1 MPRTRSSGGA
11 TATGRCTSEALLFA
25 IAKVNALSD
34 IIGVLGGLVEDL
46 ETRISAVE
54 GCIARLVSMVD
65 PEGFKEI
72 NNALDMSEINNAL
85 DMSEEDANM
94 AIRILNKNN
103 VGEQRGGGVTRQ
115 VVVFVLALV
124 LLRVLYV
131 FPRAFDVFK

>member
-1 MPRTRSSGGA
+1 MKTTDEEIEEIAEDIQERSLKDAKDTVQRWRDSYRSMYQESPSA
-11 TATGRCTSEALLFA
+11 DASEALLFA

-72 NNALDMSEINNAL
+72 NNALDMSE
-85 DMSEEDANM
+85 EDVNM

-103 VGEQRGGGVTRQ
+103 VGE
-115 VVVFVLALV
+115 A
-124 LLRVLYV
+124 
-131 FPRAFDVFK
+131 

>member
-1 MPRTRSSGGA
+1 MKTTDEEIEEIAEDIQERSLKDAKDTVQRWRDSYRSMYQESPSA
-11 TATGRCTSEALLFA
+11 DASEALLFA

-34 IIGVLGGLVEDL
+34 IIGVMGGLVEDL

-72 NNALDMSEINNAL
+72 NNALDMSE
-85 DMSEEDANM
+85 EDVNM

-103 VGEQRGGGVTRQ
+103 VGE
-115 VVVFVLALV
+115 A
-124 LLRVLYV
+124 
-131 FPRAFDVFK
+131 

>member
-1 MPRTRSSGGA
+1 MKTTDEEIEEIAEDIQERSLKDAKDTVQRWRDSYRSMYSESPSA
-11 TATGRCTSEALLFA
+11 DASEALLFA

-72 NNALDMSEINNAL
+72 NNALDMSE
-85 DMSEEDANM
+85 EDANM

-103 VGEQRGGGVTRQ
+103 VGE
-115 VVVFVLALV
+115 A
-124 LLRVLYV
+124 
-131 FPRAFDVFK
+131 

>member
-1 MPRTRSSGGA
+1 MKTTDEEIEEIAEDIQERSLKDAKDTVQRWRDSYRSMYSESPSA
-11 TATGRCTSEALLFA
+11 DASEALLFA

-34 IIGVLGGLVEDL
+34 IIGVMGGLVEDL

-72 NNALDMSEINNAL
+72 NNALDMSE
-85 DMSEEDANM
+85 EDVNM

-103 VGEQRGGGVTRQ
+103 VGE
-115 VVVFVLALV
+115 A
-124 LLRVLYV
+124 
-131 FPRAFDVFK
+131 

>member
-1 MPRTRSSGGA
+1 MKTTDEEIEEIAEDIQERSLKDAKDTVQRWRDSYRSMYSESPSA
-11 TATGRCTSEALLFA
+11 DASEALLFA

-72 NNALDMSEINNAL
+72 NNALDMSE
-85 DMSEEDANM
+85 EDVNM

-103 VGEQRGGGVTRQ
+103 VGE
-115 VVVFVLALV
+115 A
-124 LLRVLYV
+124 
-131 FPRAFDVFK
+131 

>member
-1 MPRTRSSGGA
+1 MKTTDEEIEEIAEDIQERSLKDAKDTVQRWRDSYRSMYQESPSA
-11 TATGRCTSEALLFA
+11 DASEALLFA

-34 IIGVLGGLVEDL
+34 IIGVMGGLVEDL

-72 NNALDMSEINNAL
+72 NNALDMSE
-85 DMSEEDANM
+85 EDANM

-103 VGEQRGGGVTRQ
+103 VGE
-115 VVVFVLALV
+115 A
-124 LLRVLYV
+124 
-131 FPRAFDVFK
+131 